1 MNSLENALNQKNDD
15 IKSQLEQID
24 QKIEA
29 LERKEMEIISNIE
42 SSVQTKMEAFENKIE
57 TLIKCLA
64 EKDVYIATFEE
75 IFRKLEDKLA
85 NIETNQTKALLEIN
99 IEEVKEPEQIFN
111 CTKCNFE
118 TSSEKALQIHNI
130 QKHTKYEKENYPRS
144 CDVC

>member
-29 LERKEMEIISNIE
+29 LERKILEIISNIE

-57 TLIKCLA
+57 TLRKCIA
-64 EKDVYIATFEE
+64 EKYVYIATFEE
-75 IFRKLEDKLA
+75 RFSKLEDKLA

-99 IEEVKEPEQIFN
+99 IEEVKEPKQIFT

-118 TSSEKALQIHNI
+118 DLVICVQRCLINPGI
-130 QKHTKYEKENYPRS
+130 
-144 CDVC
+144 